1 MKMTSR
7 ILALSVVGLA
17 SSFGAVYNVTTG
29 TLATSNGIAP
39 TAGLKSDPSLAAGT
53 GSFTGYQSPGTSG
66 IVAFGVFSSLSDS
79 LITEQGNI
87 PTGLSTLANAF
98 VQFGASG
105 AFNTAGPTGSKG
117 VFSRN
122 TSGTVAGSAFSGKN
136 IYAFVGNGTTFA
148 NSTELLVLKSASLFT
163 DGQDLIPTAQVV
175 TLSSGTATLLF
186 GRNLADVRTTTT
198 DASVTPGWG
207 TAVAVPEPSA
217 ALLGAIGALGLLR
230 RRRN

>member
-1 MKMTSR
+1 MKMTLR
-7 ILALSVVGLA
+7 ILALSVIGLIT
-17 SSFGAVYNVTTG
+17 SSGAVYNVTTG

-39 TAGLKSDPSLAAGT
+39 TRGLFPDSSAAPLTGT
-53 GSFTGYQSPGTSG
+53 FTGYQSPGTSG
-66 IVAFGVFSSLSDS
+66 IVAFGVFSSLTDS
-79 LITEQGNI
+79 QI
-87 PTGLSTLANAF
+87 TGLGMNNFFTLSSAF

-122 TSGTVAGSAFSGKN
+122 TSGTVAGSAFSNKN

-163 DGQDLIPTAQVV
+163 DAQDAIPTAQVV
-175 TLSSGTATLLF
+175 TLSSGTTTLLF

-198 DASVTPGWG
+198 DASVTAGWG
-207 TAVAVPEPSA
+207 TAGAPEPST
-217 ALLGAIGALGLLR
+217 ALLSAIGALGLLR